1 LTARQPNEVADEQ
14 APVRLRSTV
23 LRPTA
28 AKDTM
33 TTREGDNV
41 HTPAVLLQQ
50 HDNVLLITINRPRA
64 RNSVNRVVAETIG
77 EAVEAADTDPTVR
90 VIVLTGAGDKAFC
103 AGADLKALA
112 KGEDINPDGP
122 RARWGFAGYVNH
134 PVSKPTIAAVNGFA
148 LGGGTE
154 LALASDLVVAADTA
168 EFGLPEVRRGLVAA
182 GGGAFRLAQQIP
194 RKAALEL
201 AFTGAAISASRALD
215 LGLVTRVV
223 PQAEVLSTALELAG
237 VIAANAPLA
246 VQATKRI
253 ASGITDGAV
262 ERELADWAL
271 NWDEM
276 GRVRR
281 SHDFQEGVRAFA
293 EKRTPNWTGR

>member
-1 LTARQPNEVADEQ
+1 
-14 APVRLRSTV
+14 
-23 LRPTA
+23 
-28 AKDTM
+28 M
-33 TTREGDNV
+33 TIGEAHDL
-41 HTPAVLLQQ
+41 HTEAVVTQQ
-50 HDNVLLITINRPRA
+50 RGNVLLITINRPRA
-64 RNSVNRVVAETIG
+64 RNSINRVVAESIG
-77 EAVEAADTDPTVR
+77 AALETAENDPAVRA
-90 VIVLTGAGDKAFC
+90 IVLTGAGDRAFC

-112 KGEDINPDGP
+112 AGEDIHPAGA
-122 RARWGFAGYVNH
+122 RARWGFAGYVDH

-182 GGGAFRLAQQIP
+182 AGGAFRLAQQIP
-194 RKAALEL
+194 RKVALEMV
-201 AFTGAAISASRALD
+201 FTGEQISAARALE

-223 PQAEVLSTALELAG
+223 PRSQVLATALELAD

-253 ASGITDGAV
+253 AAGITDGGV
-262 ERELADWAL
+262 EREAADWTRNRLEA
-271 NWDEM
+271 
-276 GRVRR
+276 GRVR
-281 SHDFQEGVRAFA
+281 HTQDALEGLRAFV